1 LRNCS
6 PRSKTPVTRTKE
18 FFETFSTLRFAEPM
32 FRPPETPV
40 LCADATATD
49 VFGSGGFR
57 HPLQFPRFRSR
68 YSDACLQCS
77 IGELWLRERCFD
89 GDILHSEFPALVQL
103 ARHPGMQ
110 RGYFP
115 SSSTL
120 RLLVTENTPDTLLA
134 CISAT
139 CLSIWRAT
147 TPSRVTCP
155 LFTTMWMG
163 GTARRE
169 YWLRASFP

>member
-6 PRSKTPVTRTKE
+6 PRSRTPVTRTKE
-18 FFETFSTLRFAEPM
+18 FFEWVSTLRFAEPM
-32 FRPPETPV
+32 FRPPEAAV
-40 LCADATATD
+40 LCADANSD
-49 VFGSGGFR
+49 KIFGSGGFR
-57 HPLQFPRFRSR
+57 YSLQFPRFRSR
-68 YSDACLQCS
+68 YSGAWLRCS
-77 IGELWLRERCFD
+77 IGELWLREECFD
-89 GDILHSEFPALVQL
+89 GDVVHSEFTALIQL
-103 ARHPGMQ
+103 ARQPGMQ
-110 RGYFP
+110 RDYFP

-169 YWLRASFP
+169 YWLRTSFP